1 MFRKAVILVLVV
13 FFMILILF
21 VGMMFLKN
29 EKEVYSTDDVTFV
42 IEKPTF
48 FTVTDPTE
56 TDNGSDRQLDHS
68 IEFFGLPLGT
78 YTLVERTLD
87 NGATIIF
94 EEVDNTSWMPYT
106 ISLNINGLAEAETK
120 TWNPEPITRVDDAV
134 YGVDP
139 TDNPFGTITTENLE
153 ILQGN
158 LFVSRPLTLGNG
170 DEVRELRHEI
180 HDLTLEEGTLHKNFW
195 LSPKYQTHT
204 WMMLSSEP
212 FFETAEAE
220 NEWIDFSLTNR
231 QQQLNWLTPEGPLTK
246 IPETDDLR
254 TEMAYDYDEERMA
267 DPASAEWNK
276 NAPSVYF
283 ETMVLNT
290 EINLSK

>member
-1 MFRKAVILVLVV
+1 MFRKAIILVLVT

-29 EKEVYSTDDVTFV
+29 EKEVYSAGDVALA

-48 FTVTDPTE
+48 FTVTNPIETE
-56 TDNGSDRQLDHS
+56 SGSDRQLEHS

-87 NGATIIF
+87 NGAKIIF

-106 ISLNINGLAEAETK
+106 ISLNTNGLTDAETK
-120 TWNPEPITRVDDAV
+120 TWNPEPIARADDAV

-139 TDNPFGTITTENLE
+139 TDNPYGTIKTEDLD

-158 LFVSRPLTLGNG
+158 LYVSRPLTLGNG
-170 DEVRELRHEI
+170 DKVRELRHEI
-180 HDLTLEEGTLHKNFW
+180 HDLTLEEGVLSKNFW

-204 WMMLSSEP
+204 WMMLSKEP
-212 FFETAEAE
+212 FFETVEAE
-220 NEWIDFSLTNR
+220 DEWIDFSLANR

-254 TEMAYDYDEERMA
+254 TQMSYDYDEERLA
-267 DPASAEWNK
+267 DPTSAEWNEI
-276 NAPSVYF
+276 APSVYF
-283 ETMVLNT
+283 ETMVLNS
-290 EINLSK
+290 EINLTK

>member
-1 MFRKAVILVLVV
+1 
-13 FFMILILF
+13 
-21 VGMMFLKN
+21 
-29 EKEVYSTDDVTFV
+29 
-42 IEKPTF
+42 
-48 FTVTDPTE
+48 
-56 TDNGSDRQLDHS
+56 
-68 IEFFGLPLGT
+68 
-78 YTLVERTLD
+78 
-87 NGATIIF
+87 
-94 EEVDNTSWMPYT
+94 
-106 ISLNINGLAEAETK
+106 
-120 TWNPEPITRVDDAV
+120 VDDAV

-170 DEVRELRHEI
+170 DVVRELRHEI

-204 WMMLSSEP
+204 WMMLSAEP

-254 TEMAYDYDEERMA
+254 TEMAYDYDEER
-267 DPASAEWNK
+267 
-276 NAPSVYF
+276 
-283 ETMVLNT
+283 
-290 EINLSK
+290 